1 MGSIE
6 GDLTEPGADGVDVH
20 PGLQEG

>member
-6 GDLTEPGADGVDVH
+6 GDVTEPGADGVDVH